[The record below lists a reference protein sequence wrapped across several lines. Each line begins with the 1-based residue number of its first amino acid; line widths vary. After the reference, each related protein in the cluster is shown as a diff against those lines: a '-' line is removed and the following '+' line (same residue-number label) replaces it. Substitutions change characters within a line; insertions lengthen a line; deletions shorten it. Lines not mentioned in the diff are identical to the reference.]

1 MKTPG
6 LGRAQNHVDF
16 HGALTLCDDFGSKSF
31 GVSIQMSPLKKGEVC
46 RKTLFAPQFH
56 DYFPAHMV
64 AIELLNVAIRKIQ
77 VYLYVYL
84 LNKTGSIS
92 TELSIDDI

>member
-1 MKTPG
+1 MALDQNL
-6 LGRAQNHVDF
+6 LGFLYR
-16 HGALTLCDDFGSKSF
+16 CPPS
-31 GVSIQMSPLKKGEVC
+31 KKGEVC
-46 RKTLFAPQFH
+46 RKTRFAPQFY

-84 LNKTGSIS
+84 LNNKGSIS